1 MRIRRHHHHDGD
13 QHDERDEQP
22 VWQASKPAWGVVSI
36 DAPKAV
42 ELRSP
47 DRAA

>member
-1 MRIRRHHHHDGD
+1 MRIRRHHE
-13 QHDERDEQP
+13 QDERDERDERELP
-22 VWQASKPAWGVVSI
+22 AWQASKPQWGVVSI

-42 ELRSP
+42 ERRSP

>member
-1 MRIRRHHHHDGD
+1 MRIFHHRD
-13 QHDERDEQP
+13 DEKHEVEQP

-36 DAPKAV
+36 DAPKAID
-42 ELRSP
+42 LRESP